1 MRILVVSTL
10 YPLPENVARGTFVA
24 DHVQILESLGNE
36 VKIINPL
43 PRMSSYLEGAKP
55 TLKGVSKAPKEFE
68 FGGNYVYS
76 PKYWALSG
84 GSMAWITKYSI
95 SRKVSSVVKWL
106 GDFRPEIV
114 ISHTLWPS
122 GIIAHKLASKYGVP
136 CLGVVHGWDVDVGLI
151 SEELGKTI
159 KRMIESF
166 DCIVSA
172 STPLNSRL
180 LKHAS
185 PKMNAV
191 IPCHIEVGKDWRK
204 AITNFRGR
212 WRREPIDILFPSDP
226 RRPEKDYYLALE
238 CGRELETRG
247 WVVGITTLKQQP
259 RDLVWDRMMVADLT
273 IITSKR
279 ESGPMVAKESILCGT
294 PVVSVDVGDVSEW
307 LPNEFIS
314 ASREAQ
320 ELADKCEHALQF
332 NWKNLDFQ
340 LPEAFSS
347 ETISSQWEDL
357 LLRFSK

>member
-1 MRILVVSTL
+1 M
-10 YPLPENVARGTFVA
+10 
-24 DHVQILESLGNE
+24 
-36 VKIINPL
+36 
-43 PRMSSYLEGAKP
+43 
-55 TLKGVSKAPKEFE
+55 
-68 FGGNYVYS
+68 
-76 PKYWALSG
+76 
-84 GSMAWITKYSI
+84 
-95 SRKVSSVVKWL
+95 
-106 GDFRPEIV
+106 
-114 ISHTLWPS
+114 
-122 GIIAHKLASKYGVP
+122 
-136 CLGVVHGWDVDVGLI
+136 
-151 SEELGKTI
+151 
-159 KRMIESF
+159 
-166 DCIVSA
+166 
-172 STPLNSRL
+172 
-180 LKHAS
+180 
-185 PKMNAV
+185 
-191 IPCHIEVGKDWRK
+191 
-204 AITNFRGR
+204 
-212 WRREPIDILFPSDP
+212 PIDILFPSDP

-332 NWKNLDFQ
+332 NWKNFDFQ

>member
-1 MRILVVSTL
+1 M
-10 YPLPENVARGTFVA
+10 
-24 DHVQILESLGNE
+24 
-36 VKIINPL
+36 
-43 PRMSSYLEGAKP
+43 
-55 TLKGVSKAPKEFE
+55 
-68 FGGNYVYS
+68 
-76 PKYWALSG
+76 
-84 GSMAWITKYSI
+84 
-95 SRKVSSVVKWL
+95 
-106 GDFRPEIV
+106 
-114 ISHTLWPS
+114 
-122 GIIAHKLASKYGVP
+122 
-136 CLGVVHGWDVDVGLI
+136 GVVHGWDVDVGLI
-151 SEELGKTI
+151 SEELGKTV

-172 STPLNSRL
+172 SNPLNSRL

-185 PKMNAV
+185 PKMNQV
-191 IPCHIEVGKDWRK
+191 IPCHIEVGKDWQK
-204 AITNFRGR
+204 SITNFRGR

-314 ASREAQ
+314 ASREVK
-320 ELADKCEHALQF
+320 ELADKCEHALEF
-332 NWKNLDFQ
+332 DWKNLDFQ
-340 LPEAFSS
+340 LPDSFSR

-357 LLRFSK
+357 LLRVSR